1 MSAAAPPIDERITCL
16 RLQRVL
22 RDFGALL
29 SVTALDDGSF
39 HIATPFAFADGDM
52 FPITIERREAGWR
65 ITDRGATIARLT
77 RGHVELARSALD
89 VIERI
94 AGARGYAL
102 SDAHHISGD
111 FNDLPSPRD
120 LANLIQLEA
129 CISALIP
136 VTGPMA
142 LHDHHPRT

>member
-1 MSAAAPPIDERITCL
+1 MSVAAPPIDERITCL

-29 SVTALDDGSF
+29 NVTALDDGSF
-39 HIATPFAFADGDM
+39 RIATPFAFANGDM
-52 FPITIERREAGWR
+52 FPIAIERREAGWR

-77 RGHVELARSALD
+77 RGHVELARPALD
-89 VIERI
+89 VIERFVS
-94 AGARGYAL
+94 ARGYTL
-102 SDAHHISGD
+102 SDSHHISGD

-136 VTGPMA
+136 VTAPMA
-142 LHDHHPRT
+142 LNDHEPRT